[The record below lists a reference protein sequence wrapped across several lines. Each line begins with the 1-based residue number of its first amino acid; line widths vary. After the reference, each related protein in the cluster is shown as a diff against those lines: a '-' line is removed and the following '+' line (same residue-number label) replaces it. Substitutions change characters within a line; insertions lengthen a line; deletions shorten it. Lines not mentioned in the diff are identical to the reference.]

1 MSRASKST
9 AAMVHRSRH
18 VAVIAVLCVC
28 VSPDARAQT
37 NSPAITGRV
46 LAADSDAPLRRAR
59 ISVAA
64 GIWRSDVVLTDN
76 DGRFAV
82 DVPAAGP
89 RIPFIVTIAK
99 GGFVTAAV
107 RVERDDMQ
115 TPLVVRPLRGAAIAG
130 VVVDR
135 SGEPAAGM
143 AVTAT
148 RVGDKGDAG
157 TPTQYSTTTD
167 DLGEYRLAGM
177 ARGRYEIWAGA
188 ATTITVSPPQLPGT
202 KVQPIRRQVAAGEK
216 TMLIVETAEEIGGV
230 QLTPP
235 AESATEATLRIY
247 REIGGVPPNA
257 IVMVETGT
265 SGMVINEPSAAK
277 PLPGRAAA
285 LSGRVM
291 SADRRP
297 MPATSV
303 RVEGPDVDRVV
314 RTDASGAYSATALPP
329 GQYTIRANVNERMSW
344 HYGQR
349 ASGEAGRPIN
359 VARDQVVQGVDVV
372 LPPSR
377 AISGVVVDENG
388 EALQGARLQA
398 WQLRYTAGRTV
409 AVAVGNARVTDDRGR
424 YRLWGLHPGSYLIS
438 ASVDGSVVASGRRI
452 AYAKTYFPGT
462 AMVSAA
468 LPIDVREDAT
478 ANIAFAATGLSEVRG
493 VARDGDG
500 SLVSGT
506 ARLVENRH
514 AGMTAEPRS
523 IDLKTDGSFVFQH
536 VPPGEYVLQVRGDGP
551 GRTGL
556 FGSQALLVGHEP
568 ANVVIPTSYGANV
581 EGRIV
586 FDGQGEGVR
595 VPVGIGTVALDD
607 RARDPTTGVVT
618 GSSEFFITNLFGHTA
633 LSLRTPSDE
642 WFLKSWT
649 IRGTDVVDTGYDF
662 GTGPD
667 SIGDSEIVL
676 SRSGAVISGLASDG
690 LKPADDY
697 FVVVF
702 PVSRDARWTGSRRVK
717 LARSAIGGEFRV
729 AALPSGEYFVAA
741 VSRILGT
748 RDGGEWQ
755 NPDLL
760 LQLEPRA
767 ERITVSEG
775 QTANVSLRVIDR

>member
-1 MSRASKST
+1 MSLASKAT
-9 AAMVHRSRH
+9 AVMVLRVRH

-28 VSPDARAQT
+28 VSPAARAQT
-37 NSPAITGRV
+37 NIPTISGRV
-46 LAADSDAPLRRAR
+46 LAADSDTPLRRAR
-59 ISVAA
+59 VSVAA
-64 GIWRSDVVLTDN
+64 GVWRSDVVLTDN

-82 DVPAAGP
+82 EVPAAGP
-89 RIPFIVTIAK
+89 RIPFTVTIAK

-107 RVERDDMQ
+107 IVERDDTQ
-115 TPLVVRPLRGAAIAG
+115 TPLVVRPLRGAAITG
-130 VVVDR
+130 LVVDR
-135 SGEPAAGM
+135 NGAPAAGM

-148 RVGDKGDAG
+148 RVGDTGDAG
-157 TPTQYSTTTD
+157 TPIRYSTTTD
-167 DLGEYRLAGM
+167 DRGEYRLAGL
-177 ARGRYEIWAGA
+177 ARGRYEIWAGTA
-188 ATTITVSPPQLPGT
+188 MTIPVNQPQAPGS
-202 KVQPIRRQVAAGEK
+202 KVEPARYEVGAGAK
-216 TMLIVETAEEIGGV
+216 TLLTLETAEEIGGV
-230 QLTPP
+230 QLVAPDVDAAIKALREGGRLPANLTVLMGNTLVNLSEPTPVRATP
-235 AESATEATLRIY
+235 AT
-247 REIGGVPPNA
+247 GGH
-257 IVMVETGT
+257 
-265 SGMVINEPSAAK
+265 
-277 PLPGRAAA
+277 AAA
-285 LSGRVM
+285 LNGRLL

-297 MPATSV
+297 VAGSSV
-303 RVEGPDVDRVV
+303 RIEGPGVDRVV
-314 RTDASGAYSATALPP
+314 RTDAAGVFSLIALPP
-329 GQYTIRANVNERMSW
+329 GQYTIRADVSDRMSW

-359 VARDQVVQGVDVV
+359 VARDQVVQGIDIV

-377 AISGVVVDENG
+377 AISGVVVDEHG

-398 WQLRYTAGRTV
+398 WQLRYAAGRTV
-409 AVAVGNARVTDDRGR
+409 AVAVGNPRQTDDRGR
-424 YRLWGLHPGSYLIS
+424 YRLWGLHPGTYLVS
-438 ASVDGSVVASGRRI
+438 ASVDGFVAAGGKRT
-452 AYAKTYFPGT
+452 AYARTYFPGT
-462 AMVSAA
+462 AMVSTA
-468 LPIDVREDAT
+468 LPLDLREDAT

-493 VARDGDG
+493 TARDGDG

-506 ARLVENRH
+506 ARLVENRR
-514 AGMTAEPRS
+514 AGMVAEPRS
-523 IDLKTDGSFVFQH
+523 VDLKPDGAFVFQH

-556 FGSQALLVGHEP
+556 FGSQELLVGHEP
-568 ANVVIPTSYGANV
+568 VNVVIATSYGANV
-581 EGRIV
+581 EGRVV
-586 FDGQGEGVR
+586 FDGQAEGVR
-595 VPVGIGTVALDD
+595 VPVAIGTVALDD

-633 LSLRTPSDE
+633 LSLRIPSDE

-667 SIGDSEIVL
+667 TIGDSEIVL
-676 SRSGAVISGLASDG
+676 SRNGAVISGLASDG

-717 LARSAIGGEFRV
+717 LARSAIGGEFRI

-755 NPDLL
+755 NPDVL
-760 LQLEPRA
+760 LQLEARA